1 MKMDFNGAIKSIQF
15 YLDERSFLQ
24 KIDTLKDLEHFD
36 TPAISLLLTQKN
48 EIFHLPEELLF
59 KKGIFFVND
68 DWLDPDLLSMS
79 KDKLFENDSYNVR
92 VPGKQNIIKSTKQN
106 IIKSSIG
113 LFNNLIYDN
122 IIKSSYWDLFN
133 NCKEISYLD
142 SILILKKNEDSS
154 EQYDIL
160 VIKGP
165 MKESTTVIP
174 DFLSSTNL
182 LAEFT
187 SFSTPNTR
195 PPRLEDFLSYRDLKE
210 STNLSW
216 NMKQIRTYLGSIWRE
231 RTPSTLLSRLKLLF
245 ESSVLLAEKNREFNQ
260 SLQFGKK
267 SNSKVG
273 IPSNFIIGICGGYA
287 RGEYSSK
294 NSDLDM
300 LLIHEGNEKQF
311 LAVGETLDNI
321 LRFVPNLELCKIEN
335 LKNLNFHEDSISSIL
350 KAILEGDE
358 TYLGNYQREEV
369 TNMLSS
375 IDVLRKTPL
384 SLQERKDGVSKY
396 CWSIYKSIINMVP
409 IYEKPIGKGDY
420 LRRSINQSAKKSLNE
435 LIPILLR
442 VTDSLNEEKNVS
454 EENPPNPPK
463 SLNVLRTCQP
473 YIWDSIF
480 KKYSVLTALQDV
492 STILDILSET
502 TFASS
507 TIKRFKVAMEKNFI
521 AEEQGNKL
529 IQGYN
534 IFSQLK
540 YKLTDDLPI
549 DALEII
555 NDDMR
560 SIIKEVYGYIFQNLE
575 PKQLDEKNEPIA
587 YPLLVFSDLHW
598 GLNNKLA
605 RKSLAEIKKIC
616 HKNQVRSILIAGD
629 VLNVDRVNELEVSDR
644 EGVSLL
650 NELSQIQNALGDQRI
665 HIISGNHDPE
675 NFYFKFQG
683 KLKRE
688 LDIHFIGKHYSDEN
702 IWVEHGDLGFWT
714 NFIPPMDYYIFKF
727 RISNKLN
734 SQKIIV
740 GHNHRIYEEE
750 ESGFYANGS
759 IGKTFSSILVTD
771 ESIELIKTPV
781 EYSFDF
787 DKLLTEYSGI
797 TNADKTIN
805 EYVQD
810 NFDLVEWNQ
819 LSSSVE
825 VSPSSEKRTWIITEK
840 GVPTGIIPFN
850 KIEDISKLENIQV
863 YEVAFPIHYIFKLDQ
878 TLKEAWKVFSVT
890 GDTIL
895 PVYNQEKQI
904 VGTLSIF
911 SVPKPEKEHT
921 ETEEVEIDTEMEKV
935 GDFLT
940 QKLFEKQKKMK

>member
-1 MKMDFNGAIKSIQF
+1 MDFNGAIKTLQF
-15 YLDERSFLQ
+15 YLDEQSFLQ
-24 KIDTLKDLEHFD
+24 KIDNLKDLEHFD
-36 TPAISLLLTQKN
+36 TPVISLLLTNKN
-48 EIFHLPEELLF
+48 ETFHLPEEVLF

-68 DWLDPDLLSMS
+68 DWLDPNIMSMS
-79 KDKLFENDSYNVR
+79 KEKLFENGTYNVSIQ
-92 VPGKQNIIKSTKQN
+92 GKQDTIKSTKQN

-113 LFNNLIYDN
+113 LFNNLINDK
-122 IIKSSYWDLFN
+122 IIKSSYWGLFN
-133 NCKEISYLD
+133 NCKEITYYD

-174 DFLSSTNL
+174 SFLSSTNL

-187 SFSTPNTR
+187 SFSTPHTR

-216 NMKQIRTYLGSIWRE
+216 NMKQIKTYMGSIWRE

-245 ESSVLLAEKNREFNQ
+245 ESAVLLAEKNSEFNQ
-260 SLQFGKK
+260 FLQLNKD
-267 SNSKVG
+267 SHSKVG

-287 RGEYSSK
+287 RDEYSSK

-358 TYLGNYQREEV
+358 TYLGKYQREEV
-369 TNMLSS
+369 TNMLIS

-384 SLQERKDGVSKY
+384 SLQERKDGISNY

-420 LRRSINQSAKKSLNE
+420 LCRSINQTAKKSLNQ

-454 EENPPNPPK
+454 GENPPNPPK
-463 SLNVLRTCQP
+463 SLNILRTCQP

-480 KKYSVLTALQDV
+480 KKYSTLTALQDV
-492 STILDILSET
+492 STILAILSET
-502 TFASS
+502 TFTSS
-507 TIKRFKVAMEKNFI
+507 TINRFKVAIEKNI
-521 AEEQGNKL
+521 ITEEQGNKL

-534 IFSQLK
+534 IFSQIK
-540 YKLTDDLPI
+540 YKLMDDLPI

-555 NDDMR
+555 NNDMR
-560 SIIKEVYGYIFQNLE
+560 SIIKEVYESVLQNLE
-575 PKQLDEKNEPIA
+575 PVQLDEGDEPIA

-605 RKSLAEIKKIC
+605 RKSLVEIKKIC

-675 NFYFKFQG
+675 NFYIKFRE
-683 KLKRE
+683 KIRRE
-688 LDIHFIGKHYSDEN
+688 LDIHFLGKHYSDEN
-702 IWVEHGDLGFWT
+702 IWVEHGDLSFWAK
-714 NFIPPMDYYIFKF
+714 FIPPMDQYISKF
-727 RISNKLN
+727 RISNELTN
-734 SQKIIV
+734 QKIIV
-740 GHNHRIYEEE
+740 GHNHRIYEDEG
-750 ESGFYANGS
+750 SGFYANGS

-771 ESIELIKTPV
+771 ESIELLKTPV

-797 TNADKTIN
+797 TNADKSIN

-810 NFDLVEWNQ
+810 NFVLIEWNQ
-819 LSSSVE
+819 LTSSVG
-825 VSPSSEKRTWIITEK
+825 VSSSSEKRTWIITDK
-840 GVPTGIIPFN
+840 DVPTGIIPFN

-863 YEVAFPIHYIFKLDQ
+863 YEVAFPIHYIFKLGQ

-911 SVPKPEKEHT
+911 SVPKPEKEHV
-921 ETEEVEIDTEMEKV
+921 ETKAATIDAKMESV
-935 GDFLT
+935 GNLLT